1 MLRNTASITK
11 KFHRTNAEKIYR
23 QVVKSERSTEKAKE
37 LATYYSNMEAASAAQ
52 TLQEMK
58 EDLDLVCDIIEN
70 MPEKKA
76 AAILQEMDSTFA
88 AQISKKI
95 SAIDK

>member
-1 MLRNTASITK
+1 M
-11 KFHRTNAEKIYR
+11 
-23 QVVKSERSTEKAKE
+23 
-37 LATYYSNMEAASAAQ
+37 ATYYSNMEAASAAQ

-76 AAILQEMDSTFA
+76 AAILQKWIAHLQHRFQKD
-88 AQISKKI
+88 ICH
-95 SAIDK
+95 

>member
-1 MLRNTASITK
+1 
-11 KFHRTNAEKIYR
+11 
-23 QVVKSERSTEKAKE
+23 
-37 LATYYSNMEAASAAQ
+37 MEAASAAQ

-58 EDLDLVCDIIEN
+58 EDLDLECDIIEN

-76 AAILQEMDSTFA
+76 AAILQEMDSTNA

>member
-1 MLRNTASITK
+1 M
-11 KFHRTNAEKIYR
+11 
-23 QVVKSERSTEKAKE
+23 
-37 LATYYSNMEAASAAQ
+37 ATYYSNMEAASGAQ

-76 AAILQEMDSTFA
+76 AAILQEMEHICSTDF
-88 AQISKKI
+88 KKDI
-95 SAIDK
+95 CH